1 MASFKY
7 LHHRKCPVP
16 SEQYP
21 VSSLLDTLVLFSF
34 SYPHIL
40 KCHSSSFVSPV
51 DITPSL
57 NMSDNFQHPSLFG
70 TANSPQLSVPVVSDA
85 TSLAG
90 NVCNLSRI
98 STPAFTSTWPLPSTS
113 GISFQPLTGT
123 AYLYQHSSTP
133 MLTGVTGQNHSC
145 TSVSSCP
152 STFERK
158 YTGHTKKK
166 SSELRDFTVTLN
178 QGTVPSMAVT
188 PRYVDA
194 NAIVP
199 LYPSLSGS
207 LVQGTLSQIPHQ
219 ESSILLPY
227 QPRNQVYY
235 YNQNTMGPLLFGEP
249 GPCLQSYGSVTY
261 TGSGFF
267 APQPEIVMTLQ
278 EVQPTDVLPPVS
290 TSGIYY
296 SVSAQP
302 NTETNFQETNLG
314 METFLELQLPS
325 QKHYQP
331 EIAESLKKTIE
342 SQDAPLL
349 SIEIPDIW
357 QLQVNRNLRDKGQME
372 LTGTIGGLRNIAV
385 MVKDI
390 HFNQIF
396 NSFTDLK
403 QSNVSTTTDIKSTE
417 TINEILL
424 QENSMVTKHSTGQ
437 VQRNKHEALES
448 VDGTPEVK
456 VECQPPELLLE
467 EEVTVCTIPSSDQAS
482 VNTDKHS
489 DSKSPKAASSKV
501 SKTKSH
507 AQKETK
513 RIRENHPKKCDETKQ
528 PGNKIKKE
536 EKTSIPKT
544 KHKRSHPE
552 LSQETFKR
560 PRTNLGVQMWE
571 SVQVFH
577 ALGKKSEKKKELP
590 SPKALRN
597 ASSTQE
603 TKSTPAVKSRLGIP
617 HEGKG
622 PKITQVKKRDRSE
635 SQCPSPTQD
644 ELPPPGKV
652 KLVPL
657 PFLAPEKPQA
667 RPVSRRPQSLA
678 SRRPTAP
685 YRALP
690 CSNTA
695 QPTAVSRSQPAT
707 ANTCFIDST
716 KTSQPIAAKTIKQG
730 LTTTPQPSVS
740 QSTVARPEPYKTS
753 SSTSLQQKPVSTSGT
768 KFQSPPKPQS
778 QYLLQD
784 FSRQPIPWRK
794 PDIPGPVVSNPI
806 TKEQRPER
814 EAMKRRAQKEREIAA
829 QYTALGKLQFFAQRQ
844 RDMEVSQYY
853 GYVM

>member
-1 MASFKY
+1 MW
-7 LHHRKCPVP
+7 PP
-16 SEQYP
+16 SCLPPSAKRTKAVLAATSATQREAGCREAEYKEPGKPLQLVRMRRRPAYDD
-21 VSSLLDTLVLFSF
+21 SSEFVNLIHFSTTLLL
-34 SYPHIL
+34 IA
-40 KCHSSSFVSPV
+40 
-51 DITPSL
+51 
-57 NMSDNFQHPSLFG
+57 DNFQHPSLLG
-70 TANSPQLSVPVVSDA
+70 ARNSLQLSLPVVSDA
-85 TSLAG
+85 TSLTG
-90 NVCNLSRI
+90 NVYNFSRA
-98 STPAFTSTWPLPSTS
+98 STPVDTLAWSSIS
-113 GISFQPLTGT
+113 GTFFQTLMGNN
-123 AYLYQHSSTP
+123 YIYQPSSTP
-133 MLTGVTGQNHSC
+133 MLSGITGQNHMP
-145 TSVSSCP
+145 TSTSSCP
-152 STFERK
+152 SAFVWDYLGKKKE
-158 YTGHTKKK
+158 KK
-166 SSELRDFTVTLN
+166 SSGLGDFTATLID
-178 QGTVPSMAVT
+178 QGTAVPSMAVT
-188 PRYVDA
+188 SRYVDA
-194 NAIVP
+194 NAIVT
-199 LYPSLSGS
+199 LYPSLSAG
-207 LVQGTLSQIPHQ
+207 LVQGTLSQISNQGH
-219 ESSILLPY
+219 SLLLSY
-227 QPRNQVYY
+227 CERNQVYY
-235 YNQNTMGPLLFGEP
+235 YSLSTGVFVFRRPWSLLAI
-249 GPCLQSYGSVTY
+249 SYVSVSY
-261 TGSGFF
+261 TGSR
-267 APQPEIVMTLQ
+267 ASVPQSEIMIMSK
-278 EVQPTDVLPPVS
+278 EVQPTSVLLLDS
-290 TSGIYY
+290 TSGTCYF
-296 SVSAQP
+296 VSAQHI
-302 NTETNFQETNLG
+302 TETNFQD
-314 METFLELQLPS
+314 F
-325 QKHYQP
+325 
-331 EIAESLKKTIE
+331 I
-342 SQDAPLL
+342 
-349 SIEIPDIW
+349 
-357 QLQVNRNLRDKGQME
+357 
-372 LTGTIGGLRNIAV
+372 
-385 MVKDI
+385 
-390 HFNQIF
+390 
-396 NSFTDLK
+396 
-403 QSNVSTTTDIKSTE
+403 QSNVSITTDIKDTE

-577 ALGKKSEKKKELP
+577 ALGKKNEKKKELP

-678 SRRPTAP
+678 SRRPTVP
-685 YRALP
+685 YRTLP

-707 ANTCFIDST
+707 ANTCFIA
-716 KTSQPIAAKTIKQG
+716 SQPIAANRTKQG

-740 QSTVARPEPYKTS
+740 QSTVARPEPYKT
-753 SSTSLQQKPVSTSGT
+753 
-768 KFQSPPKPQS
+768 
-778 QYLLQD
+778 
-784 FSRQPIPWRK
+784 
-794 PDIPGPVVSNPI
+794 
-806 TKEQRPER
+806 
-814 EAMKRRAQKEREIAA
+814 
-829 QYTALGKLQFFAQRQ
+829 
-844 RDMEVSQYY
+844 
-853 GYVM
+853 

>member
-1 MASFKY
+1 MASFEY
-7 LHHRKCPVP
+7 LHHRKCPVS

-40 KCHSSSFVSPV
+40 RCHSSSLVSPV

-57 NMSDNFQHPSLFG
+57 NMSDNFQHPSVLG

-90 NVCNLSRI
+90 NVYNLSRA

-133 MLTGVTGQNHSC
+133 MLSGVTGQNHIC
-145 TSVSSCP
+145 TSASSCP

-178 QGTVPSMAVT
+178 NQGTAVPSMAVT

-219 ESSILLPY
+219 ESSILFPY
-227 QPRNQVYY
+227 QQRNQVYY
-235 YNQNTMGPLLFGEP
+235 YNQNTMGPLLSGEP

-278 EVQPTDVLPPVS
+278 EVQPTDVLPPVA
-290 TSGIYY
+290 TSGIHYC
-296 SVSAQP
+296 VSAQP
-302 NTETNFQETNLG
+302 NTETNFQ
-314 METFLELQLPS
+314 
-325 QKHYQP
+325 
-331 EIAESLKKTIE
+331 
-342 SQDAPLL
+342 
-349 SIEIPDIW
+349 
-357 QLQVNRNLRDKGQME
+357 
-372 LTGTIGGLRNIAV
+372 
-385 MVKDI
+385 
-390 HFNQIF
+390 
-396 NSFTDLK
+396 DLK
-403 QSNVSTTTDIKSTE
+403 QSNVSTTTDIKGTE
-417 TINEILL
+417 TIDEILL

-456 VECQPPELLLE
+456 VLCQPPELLLE
-467 EEVTVCTIPSSDQAS
+467 EEATVCTIPSSDQAS

-603 TKSTPAVKSRLGIP
+603 TKSTPAVKSWLDIP

-622 PKITQVKKRDRSE
+622 PKITQVKKRDRNE

-678 SRRPTAP
+678 SRRPTVP
-685 YRALP
+685 YHALP

-695 QPTAVSRSQPAT
+695 QPTPVSRSQPAT
-707 ANTCFIDST
+707 ANTCFIGST
-716 KTSQPIAAKTIKQG
+716 KTSQPTTDKTIKQG

-740 QSTVARPEPYKTS
+740 QSTIARPKPYETS
-753 SSTSLQQKPVSTSGT
+753 SSTSWQQKPVSTSGT
-768 KFQSPPKPQS
+768 TFQSPPKPQS